1 MGSHPQTLD
10 ALSKITRE
18 IDSGRKN
25 LPPYQVCSLVFDGGI
40 EADW

>member
-25 LPPYQVCSLVFDGGI
+25 LPPYQVRLLFQRRS
-40 EADW
+40 